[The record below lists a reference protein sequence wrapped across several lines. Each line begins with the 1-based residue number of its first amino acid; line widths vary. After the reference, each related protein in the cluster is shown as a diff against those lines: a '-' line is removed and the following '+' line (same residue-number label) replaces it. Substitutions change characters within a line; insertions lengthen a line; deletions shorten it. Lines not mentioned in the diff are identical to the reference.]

1 MAFQYNKLRGRIR
14 EICGTNFTFAK
25 LMGLSNATL
34 SAKLNNKSEFSQ
46 PEILRAVE
54 ILKLD
59 KADIPKYFFYPDGLE
74 N

>member
-1 MAFQYNKLRGRIR
+1 MAFQYDKLRGRIR
-14 EICGTNFTFAK
+14 EICGTDLMFAK
-25 LMGLSNATL
+25 LIGISNTTL

-46 PEILRAVE
+46 PEILKAVE

-59 KADIPKYFFYPDGLE
+59 KADIPKYYFCPKSLE